1 MGTVLIICRS
11 FNIRKFYVDNLTA
24 RGYST
29 VGIMGLNEGGPE
41 LFERFAP
48 GQFMPALVL
57 MWGEV
62 TTLETDIERI
72 RQLYVRSLP
81 IIVVSPEK
89 PDKAWMVKWDIAA
102 HRSGLS
108 DSRQLMGFLHHW
120 LV

>member
-1 MGTVLIICRS
+1 VGTVLVLCRNS
-11 FNIRKFYVDNLTA
+11 NIRKFYVDNLTV
-24 RGYST
+24 RGYTAIGMRSMSDSEADLST
-29 VGIMGLNEGGPE
+29 KYVSNQGTPE
-41 LFERFAP
+41 
-48 GQFMPALVL
+48 LVL
-57 MWGEV
+57 MWGD
-62 TTLETDIERI
+62 LARLQPDIEKI